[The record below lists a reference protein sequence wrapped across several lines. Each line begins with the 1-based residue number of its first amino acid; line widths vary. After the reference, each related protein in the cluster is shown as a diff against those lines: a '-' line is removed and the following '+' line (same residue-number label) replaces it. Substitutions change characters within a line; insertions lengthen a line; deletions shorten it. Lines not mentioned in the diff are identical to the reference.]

1 MNFYDIIILN
11 QCIIVRNLTLDM
23 NMMIIL
29 KIFFE
34 LLYSNSLDEK
44 ICLWVVINSCAFE
57 YRLTNN
63 HCKRNNH
70 CWAAKTP

>member
-1 MNFYDIIILN
+1 MYNCSKSYFRYEHDD
-11 QCIIVRNLTLDM
+11 NLKDY
-23 NMMIIL
+23 
-29 KIFFE
+29 FRV
-34 LLYSNSLDEK
+34 NSLDGK
-44 ICLWVVINSCAFE
+44 ICLWVVINSCVFE